1 MKFNTEWEICHKED
15 FFQYLMKKH
24 VPKKPV
30 KFHLKYIQDVFAI
43 GELSNYLNNQ
53 KDTRKIKIGEI
64 GANHSRV
71 LPALRKYTK
80 KLFAIDVY
88 DKEIGGG
95 YAYRPRTIK
104 YKIIE
109 TLVGD
114 SKDTIEDEYFDVLFS
129 ISVVENV
136 QTDMLKEFLL
146 DSLRI
151 LKKDGV
157 IIHLIDFYC
166 NNDSDLQSGIVRDLI
181 KNLEEIDSSFKCP
194 IDDWSFKTS
203 YCSNDDYT
211 MWEWNSVAPHLEEVR
226 NTHQSCSFI
235 LKISKE

>member
-1 MKFNTEWEICHKED
+1 MKFNTKWEICHKED
-15 FFQYLMKKH
+15 FFQYLNKKQ
-24 VPKKPV
+24 VPKDPI
-30 KFHLKYIQDVFAI
+30 KFHLKYIQDVFAL
-43 GELSNYLNNQ
+43 GELKNYLDNQ
-53 KDTRKIKIGEI
+53 KTTKKIKIGEI

-71 LPALRKYTK
+71 LPELRKYTK
-80 KLFAIDVY
+80 NLFAIDVY
-88 DKEIGGG
+88 DREIGGG
-95 YAYRPRTIK
+95 YAYKPRNIK

-114 SKDTIEDEYFDVLFS
+114 SKETIEDEYFDVLFS

-136 QTDMLKEFLL
+136 ESGMLKKFIL

-166 NNDSDLQSGIVRDLI
+166 NNDEDLQSGIVGDLI
-181 KNLEEIDSSFKCP
+181 KTFEEIDISFKCP

-211 MWEWNSVAPHLEEVR
+211 MWEWNSIAPHLEEVR

-235 LKISKE
+235 LKITKE